1 MSLFTINYL
10 LSSWEF
16 SEFLRLKVKFY
27 VFRLLLKE
35 HQGLFIEE
43 RFCIWSSSV
52 WVFQFDTLKVFSIL
66 SGDVTCHWSSYDPMS
81 FVIILALLVFF
92 SHLFISSSFP
102 FFSWFSFLI
111 SIPVVF
117 MSYPASLLSF
127 PVTSKLWHKTLVSWL
142 VFDIGFYTLPGL
154 TQVSGEWYSVPC
166 KLLSMFTKHV
176 RVY

>member
-43 RFCIWSSSV
+43 GFCIWSSSV
-52 WVFQFDTLKVFSIL
+52 WVFQFDTLKAFSIL

-92 SHLFISSSFP
+92 PHLFISSSFP
-102 FFSWFSFLI
+102 FFSWFSFWI
-111 SIPVVF
+111 SILVVF

-127 PVTSKLWHKTLVSWL
+127 PVQNFGKLVGVWHWILHSARTDTGQWGM
-142 VFDIGFYTLPGL
+142 VFSTMQIT
-154 TQVSGEWYSVPC
+154 VNV
-166 KLLSMFTKHV
+166 H
-176 RVY
+176 